1 MGDNQDTFTLPFD
14 AVIEN
19 IYVTF
24 NTIVDYTF
32 PPGLTVY
39 PYLQLYTADQ
49 TDNVFT
55 PIAETQVI
63 ANEGYSG
70 TVPSHTPRSASLRQI
85 GVPLSAG
92 TRILIGGHMMTAGT
106 ANLTR
111 DYYFY
116 FTGGISLRE
125 N

>member
-1 MGDNQDTFTLPFD
+1 MGDNQDTFSIPFD

-19 IYVTF
+19 ICVTF
-24 NTIVDYTF
+24 NTIIDYTF

-39 PYLQLYTADQ
+39 PFLQLYSADP
-49 TDNVFT
+49 DSNVFT

-63 ANEGYSG
+63 VTEGYSG
-70 TVPSHTPRSASLRQI
+70 AVPSHTPSEASLRQI
-85 GVPLSAG
+85 GVPVSAG
-92 TRILIGGHMMTAGT
+92 TRILIGGHMTTAGT
-106 ANLTR
+106 TNLSR